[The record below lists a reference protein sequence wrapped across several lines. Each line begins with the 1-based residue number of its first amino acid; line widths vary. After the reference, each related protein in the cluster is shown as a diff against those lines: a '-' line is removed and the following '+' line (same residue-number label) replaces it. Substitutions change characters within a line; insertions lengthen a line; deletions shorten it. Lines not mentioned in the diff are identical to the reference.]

1 MRNVA
6 IICKRFYALTMMK
19 ELGVTTGNN
28 NNSKTY
34 KMINITNEDDVL
46 NKHTRFLNRCTLCVT
61 EETKCLQMH

>member
-1 MRNVA
+1 
-6 IICKRFYALTMMK
+6 MK